1 MRRGSVNQRLENL
14 DSGLNSNVLSAE
26 NGLRVEL
33 NISGQNGILA
43 RLLPFDER
51 IGSPGVLRKSLEST
65 IWPYSNGD
73 DANAEINLSMRSQ
86 SEFQLWRKIQSW

>member
-33 NISGQNGILA
+33 NISNQNGILA

-65 IWPYSNGD
+65 V
-73 DANAEINLSMRSQ
+73 
-86 SEFQLWRKIQSW
+86 